1 MGLFSCFGG
10 QPALVET
17 IEQPNKKHDAGF
29 CLKISYR
36 PYDMVHRKSKIF
48 HFKIVFGSTYDI
60 SEQNKVPKSM
70 TRSSVRKSLKV
81 VNLAGNDIEKID
93 SKFWLNTNLEE
104 VNLSEN
110 KEIILKH

>member
-1 MGLFSCFGG
+1 MVYKKATFFISKLFFGLTYES
-10 QPALVET
+10 QNHA
-17 IEQPNKKHDAGF
+17 
-29 CLKISYR
+29 
-36 PYDMVHRKSKIF
+36 YDMIWF
-48 HFKIVFGSTYDI
+48 I
-60 SEQNKVPKSM
+60 SEQNEVPKSM

-110 KEIILKH
+110 KEIILKY

>member
-1 MGLFSCFGG
+1 MVYKKATFFISKLFSGLHMIWF
-10 QPALVET
+10 
-17 IEQPNKKHDAGF
+17 
-29 CLKISYR
+29 
-36 PYDMVHRKSKIF
+36 
-48 HFKIVFGSTYDI
+48 I
-60 SEQNKVPKSM
+60 SEQNEVPKSM

-110 KEIILKH
+110 KEIILKY

>member
-1 MGLFSCFGG
+1 MVYKKATFFISKMFSGYHMIWF
-10 QPALVET
+10 
-17 IEQPNKKHDAGF
+17 
-29 CLKISYR
+29 
-36 PYDMVHRKSKIF
+36 
-48 HFKIVFGSTYDI
+48 I

-110 KEIILKH
+110 KEIILKY

>member
-17 IEQPNKKHDAGF
+17 IEQPNKKHDAGL
-29 CLKISYR
+29 CLKISYG
-36 PYDMVHRKSKIF
+36 PEKKQ
-48 HFKIVFGSTYDI
+48 HFSFPNCFRVNIWYDI

-110 KEIILKH
+110 KEIILKHWE